1 MSPQCHSHTWH
12 LPSALETGR
21 TLEKN
26 AAQVLQEEGGLSGVF
41 CEGSV
46 DLRQIHGYFSKD
58 RFIQD
63 QQEIAHQGLQPW
75 QTARESATWQGQK
88 STFTGG
94 ERWEGASK
102 QSPRLFLFCCPVTK
116 LCPTPCYPM
125 DSSMPGFPVLHCLL
139 EFAQIHVSDAIQV
152 SHPLLSPSPP
162 AFNLSQH
169 QGLFWWVDSS
179 HQVAKVLKL
188 QLQDQ
193 SFQWIFRLSPYQERR
208 EISFSCQSLLL
219 SQNLRAP
226 LFGLHTLFNRRFCL
240 FFIPAFNKPR
250 TWGLRESD
258 MTERCHFH
266 FSLNKPSP
274 TCLSLSKIWM
284 DGQKSSHIHGKA
296 LAWKMKAKTNKWG
309 KEAAWKQE
317 MQEGNKSYS

>member
-1 MSPQCHSHTWH
+1 MHVRPYVEQKINKGKVKNNPDPEQWVLNVIPTLGTCLPLWRQEGPWRKMQPHKSLRGKAVCLVSSVKAVWTWDKYMAISPKIGLFRISRKLHFRGCNHGKQHVS
-12 LPSALETGR
+12 LPHGKGRRAL
-21 TLEKN
+21 
-26 AAQVLQEEGGLSGVF
+26 LQ
-41 CEGSV
+41 
-46 DLRQIHGYFSKD
+46 
-58 RFIQD
+58 
-63 QQEIAHQGLQPW
+63 
-75 QTARESATWQGQK
+75 
-88 STFTGG
+88 GG

-102 QSPRLFLFCCPVTK
+102 QSPRLFLFCRPVTK

-125 DSSMPGFPVLHCLL
+125 DSSMPGFPVLHCLP

-208 EISFSCQSLLL
+208 DISFSCQSLLL
-219 SQNLRAP
+219 SQDLRAP

-258 MTERCHFH
+258 MTKRCHFN

-284 DGQKSSHIHGKA
+284 DGQNRCK
-296 LAWKMKAKTNKWG
+296 NP
-309 KEAAWKQE
+309 
-317 MQEGNKSYS
+317 